1 VKCGCVVLVRYLHF
15 SRGADDVCSV
25 KVPTTQ
31 EKGNLSR
38 DNSCLHHATQMAFA
52 VKINHFE
59 IHT

>member
-1 VKCGCVVLVRYLHF
+1 
-15 SRGADDVCSV
+15 V

-38 DNSCLHHATQMAFA
+38 DNSCLHHATQMVFA
-52 VKINHFE
+52 VQINHFE